1 MMDLPQEPAVV
12 YEHVMETEE
21 NTFADQNLEITD
33 LSFYNVLAGGMCS
46 GSSSSGPGDTIKA
59 SSSSSGQKG

>member
-12 YEHVMETEE
+12 HEYVMETKEKASAE
-21 NTFADQNLEITD
+21 QSLEITD

-46 GSSSSGPGDTIKA
+46 GSSSSGPADTIVA
-59 SSSSSGQKG
+59 STNSAKEEC